1 MQNSESSISEIV
13 STALVVLLGIA
24 FTAINGA
31 IFFGWAV
38 SFQKKTNIVTQA
50 FPTTI
55 MITNASIVRIFMSQE
70 EPPCQPRTWDPGY
83 R

>member
-55 MITNASIVRIFMSQE
+55 MITNASIVRIFMSQG
-70 EPPCQPRTWDPGY
+70 EPPRLPRPWNPGC